1 MDREY
6 LEDIANYIS
15 KDDKIVKQFKDAIK
29 NCNTDEEDEESMD
42 FIISTL
48 GNLKIKIDS
57 EKTILDIGDE
67 RTKLVKLKKV
77 YNDTLIFRVF
87 DLYDE
92 DIFME
97 DDFFYVYK
105 DSLSIDGAFDNGE
118 IADAISDKT
127 GYLVDTVYYQIT
139 E

>member
-6 LEDIANYIS
+6 LEDIANYVS

-29 NCNTDEEDEESMD
+29 NCNTDEESMD

-48 GNLKIKIDS
+48 DNLKIKIDS

-67 RTKLVKLKKV
+67 RTKLVKFKKV

-87 DLYDE
+87 DVYDE

-97 DDFFYVYK
+97 
-105 DSLSIDGAFDNGE
+105 I
-118 IADAISDKT
+118 I
-127 GYLVDTVYYQIT
+127 
-139 E
+139 

>member
-6 LEDIANYIS
+6 LEDIADYIS

-29 NCNTDEEDEESMD
+29 NCNTDEESMD

-67 RTKLVKLKKV
+67 RTKLVKFKKV

-87 DLYDE
+87 DVYDE

-97 DDFFYVYK
+97 DNFFYVYK
-105 DSLSIDGAFDNGE
+105 DSLSIDDAFDNGE
-118 IADAISDKT
+118 IADAISDET